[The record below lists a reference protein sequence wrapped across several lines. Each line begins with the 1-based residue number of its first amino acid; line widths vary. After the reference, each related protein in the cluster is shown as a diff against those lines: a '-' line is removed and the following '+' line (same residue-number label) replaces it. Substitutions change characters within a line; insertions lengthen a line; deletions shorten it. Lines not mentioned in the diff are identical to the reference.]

1 MQRDATRD
9 GVPRLQAV
17 MALTYAALCM
27 QGQARMLKGIT
38 RKLSDELGRQILPDG
53 GHVSRNPGALI
64 ELLLDLLPLR
74 QAFAARNVPPPAALN
89 NAIDRMMPMLRFFR
103 HGDGN
108 FALFNGMGPTRT
120 ELVSTVLAYDDAR
133 GNPVA
138 NAPHSGYQRAQA
150 GDALLLV
157 DAGPPPPLSMSSE
170 AHAGCLSFE
179 LRPETLGLVEV
190 AHDLGVLNTVD
201 CAYNVMNFIGAGCTE
216 RYDPGLSH
224 FGVQFVR
231 HCNDV
236 GVIVDTAHSGR
247 QTTLDACSVSRAPV
261 IATHT
266 SAAAVH
272 KHDRAKS
279 DEELRAIADTGGVI
293 GVYVVPFFLAPPAES
308 NPTIELFLDHVDHIS
323 ELVGWQHV
331 AIGTDWPLALP
342 HHIQQQV
349 FGGKQSSF
357 GFRDE
362 HGIDVGL
369 VLDGFRDYR
378 DMVNLTRG
386 LVARG
391 YADEQVRGI
400 LGENF
405 LRVFEAVNG

>member
-1 MQRDATRD
+1 MPAETHTHATPGGAVRTYGDFDFGLSAEQEQRATDLHRD
-9 GVPRLQAV
+9 SIVIDL
-17 MALTYAALCM
+17 LF
-27 QGQARMLKGIT
+27 QGPCSPDVWTEGLV
-38 RKLSDELGRQILPDG
+38 DELDRTGTGDLFKDAFFLLEKAIAGEFPEYERLFDACGVTTAVTG
-53 GHVSRNPGALI
+53 GYV
-64 ELLLDLLPLR
+64 LR
-74 QAFAARNVPPPAALN
+74 
-89 NAIDRMMPMLRFFR
+89 D
-103 HGDGN
+103 
-108 FALFNGMGPTRT
+108 
-120 ELVSTVLAYDDAR
+120 ESSVLAAAHRRAR
-133 GNPVA
+133 ALEAFPWLRPA
-138 NAPHSGYQRAQA
+138 RTAADIRAA
-150 GDALLLV
+150 H
-157 DAGPPPPLSMSSE
+157 DAGERAVWGLVQTN
-170 AHAGCLSFE
+170 E